1 MKAKDDARGLLT
13 HAASGFRERGIAG
26 SLAWDPTPSSG
37 LGPSLTLRRSV
48 GVSATGGVEAVLYSD
63 TVRRLSA
70 NDDGDASQRLVPGAV
85 PARAASAA
93 ECWPSSSL
101 PGTSV
106 SLLADRGLQREFEKA
121 GTRA

>member
-1 MKAKDDARGLLT
+1 MTSAWTRGACPRVPGGRDPARGMKAKFDARGLLT

-37 LGPSLTLRRSV
+37 LGPSLTLRQSV

-70 NDDGDASQRLVPGAV
+70 NDDGDELEWRRFEAV
-85 PARAASAA
+85 LGCRAH
-93 ECWPSSSL
+93 
-101 PGTSV
+101 
-106 SLLADRGLQREFEKA
+106 
-121 GTRA
+121 RA